1 MSSALAIAAVTATLR
16 NLLDQALSSD
26 VSSLAVT
33 TRPPDKARENISVS
47 NQINLFL
54 YHTAPNAAW
63 RNRDLPQVR
72 PGETGQPPLALTL
85 YYLLTAYYGD
95 THDDIDT
102 STDLNRLLG
111 SHRLMGQAMRVLHD
125 HSNLTTAEINAVLP
139 PADQLEHP
147 YDAVERV
154 RITPQVLSL
163 EEMSKLWA
171 TFQTQYRISAAYEVS
186 VVLIESR
193 RPTRTPLPVLRRG
206 LGDQGVQVQ
215 ASLLPPVPTLTTLEP
230 PNQQPSL
237 QMGDVLIIRGHHLA
251 GTDLEVHFSSSRLP
265 EPLVLSPLAG
275 TSATEI
281 RVQLPNDSADWVA
294 GFYTL
299 TVALQTDKPRS
310 TNALPLALAPR
321 ITTITP
327 TPENPTAGADLSLRL
342 AFTPSV
348 RPEQRVVLLF
358 GDQEIAALPR
368 ASITNQLDFLILDVP
383 AGEHFLRLRI
393 DGVDSLLV
401 NRAVIP
407 PAFDQT
413 QKLTIPE

>member
-47 NQINLFL
+47 NQVNLFL

-63 RNRDLPQVR
+63 RNRDMPQVR
-72 PGETGQPPLALTL
+72 PGETGQPPLALSL

-111 SHRLMGQAMRVLHD
+111 SHRLIGQAMRVLHD
-125 HSNLTTAEINAVLP
+125 HSSLTTAEINAVLP
-139 PADQLEHP
+139 AADQLEHP
-147 YDAVERV
+147 YDSVERV
-154 RITPQVLSL
+154 RITPQVLTL
-163 EEMSKLWA
+163 EELSKLWA

-193 RPTRTPLPVLRRG
+193 RPTRTPLPVLTRG
-206 LGDQGVQVQ
+206 FADQGVEVQ
-215 ASLLPPVPTLTTLEP
+215 PSLLPPIPTLTALEL

-237 QMGDVLIIRGHHLA
+237 QMGDLLIIRGHHLE
-251 GTDLEVHFSSSRLP
+251 GTDLEVRFSSSRLP
-265 EPLVLSPLAG
+265 EPLVLPPLAG
-275 TSATEI
+275 NSSTEI
-281 RVQLPNDSADWVA
+281 RVQLPNDAADWVA

-299 TVALQTDKPRS
+299 TVSLQTDKPRT
-310 TNALPLALAPR
+310 TNALPLAFAPR
-321 ITTITP
+321 ITAIILTP
-327 TPENPTAGADLSLRL
+327 DNPTAGTDLTLRL
-342 AFTPSV
+342 EFVPSV
-348 RPEQRVVLLF
+348 RPEQRAVLLL
-358 GDQEIAALPR
+358 GDQEIPALPR
-368 ASITNQLDFLILDVP
+368 SSLSPQLDFLILGVP
-383 AGEHFLRLRI
+383 DGEHFVRLRI